1 MRDMRAYK
9 IYAMQLRFG
18 NGMKRSWA
26 SGGDA
31 GSVLARRGT
40 GAGFGL
46 PQWVLVAAVD
56 SLDPLGSVGHVP

>member
-1 MRDMRAYK
+1 MG
-9 IYAMQLRFG
+9 L
-18 NGMKRSWA
+18 KRSWA